1 MKVAHLE
8 WNPNNDDDFCSAGK
22 GHLAGY
28 KVNGGKLASPQKAP
42 SKEIGKAN
50 MTSVSWLK
58 DKKNNGQMITGG
70 SDGYVY
76 HWSDVKTLKAK
87 VKNGK
92 GSVHSVHAT
101 NDPKAGG
108 EVVLVGGNDKTLNCY
123 SIDGKSISKTP
134 TWTLTVDSLQDQLMF
149 SVEIS

>member
-28 KVNGGKLASPQKAP
+28 KVQGGKLASPQKAP

-58 DKKNNGQMITGG
+58 DKKNNGQMISGG

-101 NDPKAGG
+101 NDPKVGG
-108 EVVLVGGNDKTLNCY
+108 EVVLVGGNDKTN
-123 SIDGKSISKTP
+123 G
-134 TWTLTVDSLQDQLMF
+134 
-149 SVEIS
+149 